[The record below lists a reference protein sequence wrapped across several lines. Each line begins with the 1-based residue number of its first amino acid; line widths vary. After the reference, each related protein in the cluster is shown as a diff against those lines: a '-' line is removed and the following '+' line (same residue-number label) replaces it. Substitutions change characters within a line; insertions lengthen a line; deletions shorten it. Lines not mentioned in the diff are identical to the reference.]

1 MKMCQSQ
8 EGTLVKILPSNS
20 SNTNSFDGN
29 VLCISGISSSK
40 EMDEYVVL
48 ESHMY
53 QKIFKSKK
61 IHADDAHKRLS
72 IVKISCNGKS
82 IHRAFY
88 SVPAKDLTQD
98 YVALSTKSIYLL
110 SKEKSLSLGS
120 KVYLSRGSIWKFY
133 WNHPIAAVWM
143 SFRMG
148 IFGILF
154 TLIGVNL
161 TNICRYI
168 TSFVTWLTNCL

>member
-1 MKMCQSQ
+1 MCQCQ
-8 EGTLVKILPSNS
+8 EGTLVKILPSNGS
-20 SNTNSFDGN
+20 STNSFDGN

-61 IHADDAHKRLS
+61 IHADDDHKRLS
-72 IVKISCNGKS
+72 VVKICCNGKS

-88 SVPAKDLTQD
+88 SVPAKDFTQE
-98 YVALSTKSIYLL
+98 YVALSTKSIYML
-110 SKEKSLSLGS
+110 SQDTSLSPGS
-120 KVYLSRGSIWKFY
+120 KVYLSKGSIWMYY
-133 WNHPIAAVWM
+133 WNHPNAAVWM

-148 IFGILF
+148 ILGILL
-154 TLIGVNL
+154 TLIGINL
-161 TNICRYI
+161 TNICQYI
-168 TSFVTWLTNCL
+168 TSFVTWLTNCI